1 MSLGYTWRRQVTR
14 ARLPSS
20 VAGARLLRLVAC
32 VLACACLCLCPG
44 AQLCCHVNLVGR
56 DGLSSKEPATR
67 GQGRRVPLM
76 PPPIFWSFH
85 APVQLSGGCPWP
97 PTLSLSRRRPGS

>member
-20 VAGARLLRLVAC
+20 VAGARLWRLVAC

-44 AQLCCHVNLVGR
+44 AQLCCHVKPVGR

-76 PPPIFWSFH
+76 PTPHLLVLPCSH
-85 APVQLSGGCPWP
+85 AALWEVSLAADAVPLS
-97 PTLSLSRRRPGS
+97 